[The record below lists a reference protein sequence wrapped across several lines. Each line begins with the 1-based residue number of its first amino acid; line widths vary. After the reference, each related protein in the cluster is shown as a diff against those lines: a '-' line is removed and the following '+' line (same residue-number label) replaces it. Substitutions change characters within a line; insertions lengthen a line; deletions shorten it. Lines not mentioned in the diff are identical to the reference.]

1 MRTTV
6 NGGLCGLCGAAGP
19 QELSV
24 WAGGA
29 NSAQQQQRQQQ
40 SWGPDLRSGSSDVVS
55 AEATGLI
62 ARNLMG
68 AYAELRCVL
77 EAVAT
82 IMAQHEALKVR
93 DMATASTGCGEQA
106 VWSACFAIW
115 SVRVPVLFGTVVAQ
129 T

>member
-1 MRTTV
+1 MR
-6 NGGLCGLCGAAGP
+6 GAAGP

-29 NSAQQQQRQQQ
+29 NSTQQPQQRQQQ
-40 SWGPDLRSGSSDVVS
+40 PWGPDLRSGSSSDVVS
-55 AEATGLI
+55 AEATGLM

-93 DMATASTGCGEQA
+93 DMASDSTG
-106 VWSACFAIW
+106 V
-115 SVRVPVLFGTVVAQ
+115 
-129 T
+129 